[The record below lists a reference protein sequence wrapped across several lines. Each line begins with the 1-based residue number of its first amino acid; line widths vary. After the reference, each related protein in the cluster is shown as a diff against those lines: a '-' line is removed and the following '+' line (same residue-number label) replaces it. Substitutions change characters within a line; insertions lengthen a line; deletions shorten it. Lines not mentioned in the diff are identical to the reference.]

1 MKLIRTIAG
10 AIAITAIGSVNAAT
24 NFYEGFDD
32 VSTLQAQGWSNLN
45 YSRAPFGDAWFQG
58 VGEFTGVGG
67 SDTGYIATN
76 YLTTVVGTIDNW
88 LITPAI
94 TLTGGD
100 TLSFYLQGV
109 PDAPWVDSLRV
120 LVGDGSATTR
130 SDFKTTLFNISGMPD
145 EWTEFTLGLPP
156 TADGSI
162 RIAFEYYGS
171 FTYSNYIGLDE
182 VSVSG
187 NGLTSGS
194 PPVTAVPEPAS
205 ALLLALGIGGLL
217 VSRRLRPG
225 AARI

>member
-10 AIAITAIGSVNAAT
+10 AIAITAIGSAHAAT

-32 VSTLQAQGWSNLN
+32 VSSLQAKGWSNLN
-45 YSRAPFGDAWFQG
+45 YSRYPDGRPAWFQG
-58 VGEFTGVGG
+58 LDDLTGVNG
-67 SDTGYIATN
+67 SGYIATN
-76 YLTTVVGTIDNW
+76 FLTTVVGTIDNW

-94 TLTGGD
+94 KLTGGD
-100 TLSFYLQGV
+100 TLSFYLEGV
-109 PDAPWVDSLRV
+109 PDLPWVDSLRV
-120 LVGDGSATTR
+120 LVGDGSATAR
-130 SDFKTTLFNISGMPD
+130 SDFKTTLLNISGMPD
-145 EWTEFTLGLPP
+145 QWTKFTLGLP
-156 TADGSI
+156 TTDDGSI

-187 NGLTSGS
+187 NDLNSGI
-194 PPVTAVPEPAS
+194 PPITAAVPEPAS
-205 ALLLALGIGGLL
+205 ALLLALGIAGLL